1 MLNDDLLIS
10 PGSLFEFFENTAKVV
25 PPRPGLSRE
34 MIAVQIG
41 QPREGK
47 VLFREL
53 YADGGEVILADPAA
67 TRSIT
72 LPYGT
77 QMAPGTDNQLVR
89 LNDGSLLAEKD
100 TYVWDDVNPKPVW
113 ATRDRA
119 GRGRD
124 GTLG

>member
-1 MLNDDLLIS
+1 MLNDDFLIS
-10 PGSLFEFFENTAKVV
+10 PGSFFENTAKVV
-25 PPRPGLSRE
+25 PPGPGLSRG
-34 MIAVQIG
+34 MIAVQVG

-53 YADGGEVILADPAA
+53 YADGGEVILTDPAA

-89 LNDGSLLAEKD
+89 LKDGSLLAEKD
-100 TYVWDDVNPKPVW
+100 TY
-113 ATRDRA
+113 
-119 GRGRD
+119 
-124 GTLG
+124 